1 MQKQLKFYNKR
12 KTIILIQNSRL
23 TTKQVRSCLNGL
35 LIQERN
41 NITDNKE
48 DLKTVTVT
56 SPTEQEIQDLIF
68 ASKVCKTQ
76 NLTRSFLQK
85 TEHSSGT
92 GQTSRVDALLQA
104 IEKQNLWF

>member
-1 MQKQLKFYNKR
+1 MLQQQWNKQIVLVIAPEYDAETIEILQQKK
-12 KTIILIQNSRL
+12 KTIILIQNEVDL
-23 TTKQVRSCLNGL
+23 PQKQVRSCLNGL

-68 ASKVCKTQ
+68 ASKVCKNTKHD
-76 NLTRSFLQK
+76 RFAK
-85 TEHSSGT
+85 TEH
-92 GQTSRVDALLQA
+92 
-104 IEKQNLWF
+104 

>member
-1 MQKQLKFYNKR
+1 LSKR
-12 KTIILIQNSRL
+12 T
-23 TTKQVRSCLNGL
+23 

-76 NLTRSFLQK
+76 NLTRLFCK
-85 TEHSSGT
+85 NETSS
-92 GQTSRVDALLQA
+92 QTRCCPL
-104 IEKQNLWF
+104 IKENLGFDLNGGHG

>member
-1 MQKQLKFYNKR
+1 LSKR
-12 KTIILIQNSRL
+12 T
-23 TTKQVRSCLNGL
+23 

-76 NLTRSFLQK
+76 NLTRSFCKKRTLI
-85 TEHSSGT
+85 SSGT

>member
-76 NLTRSFLQK
+76 NLTQSFLQK
-85 TEHSSGT
+85 NGT
-92 GQTSRVDALLQA
+92 LFRNWSNF
-104 IEKQNLWF
+104 KS

>member
-1 MQKQLKFYNKR
+1 LSKR
-12 KTIILIQNSRL
+12 T
-23 TTKQVRSCLNGL
+23 

-41 NITDNKE
+41 NITDNK

-85 TEHSSGT
+85 RNTSSGT

-104 IEKQNLWF
+104 IEKQNLGFDLNGAVMASDAFFFPRLCSNCKEAV